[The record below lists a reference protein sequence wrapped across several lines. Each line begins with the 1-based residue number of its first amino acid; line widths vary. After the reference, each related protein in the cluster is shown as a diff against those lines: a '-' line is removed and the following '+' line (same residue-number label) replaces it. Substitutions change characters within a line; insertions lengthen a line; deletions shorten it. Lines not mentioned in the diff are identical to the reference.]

1 MSEVIQRD
9 RLNLVADDK
18 VDILLVDDQPS
29 KLLTYEAIL
38 DELGENLIKARSAHE
53 ELDSLLKRD
62 VAVILVDVCMPEL
75 DGFELASMIR
85 GHPRFQKTAII
96 LVSAV
101 LLSDLDRL
109 KGYGSGAVDYV
120 PVPVVPEI
128 LRAKVSVFVDLYRKG
143 RQLERNNQELERRVL
158 ERTAELQS
166 SMVRLETSEE
176 RFRVALQSS
185 RIGVFN
191 QDAELRYVWAYNPQI
206 GIPAEQLLGKR
217 DGELF
222 SVDQA
227 SALTALKRG
236 VLQNGKG
243 VREEMWLSIGDRDLC
258 FDLTIEPL
266 RGGRG
271 EVVGIT
277 CAAVDVTERRRLE
290 EALRDADRRKDEF
303 LATLAHE
310 LRNPLAA
317 VSHASEVIRLKGP
330 ADSELRWSQDVIHR
344 QVDHL
349 KRLIDDL
356 LDVGRITRNKLQL
369 REERF
374 DLRPLLVSAAEGMR
388 ALADQQGQEL
398 ALLLPEESLMVSA
411 DATRL
416 AQVFQNLLDNA
427 VKYTSRGGHITLTAQ
442 RQESEVVASVRD
454 TGIGIAPDHLP
465 KVFEMFFQADRSLE
479 RASGGLG
486 IGLSLVR
493 LLVGLHGGEIEARSQ
508 GLGSGSE
515 FVVRL
520 PLAGAS
526 PRPKSATEEKQE
538 KALPSR
544 RILVADDNLD
554 SAESMAIALRLMG
567 HDVLTAHDGVAAVEA
582 AERERPD
589 VVLLDLGM
597 PRMNGYDACRRIRE
611 LEGGRKILV
620 IAQTGWGQEEDQ
632 SRTRAAGFD
641 GHLTKPADFDVL
653 EKLLAN
659 LPVR

>member
-1 MSEVIQRD
+1 MNEVMQRD
-9 RLNLVADDK
+9 RLNRVADDK

-53 ELDSLLKRD
+53 ALDSLLKRD

-236 VLQNGKG
+236 VLQTGKG

-266 RGGRG
+266 RGGKG
-271 EVVGIT
+271 EVIGIT

-388 ALADQQGQEL
+388 ALAEQQGQEL

-582 AERERPD
+582 AERDRPD

-611 LEGGRKILV
+611 LDGGGKILV

-632 SRTRAAGFD
+632 SRTREAGFD
-641 GHLTKPADFDVL
+641 GHLTKPADFEVL

>member
-1 MSEVIQRD
+1 MNINR
-9 RLNLVADDK
+9 ATDDK

-38 DELGENLIKARSAHE
+38 GDLGENLIKARSAHE
-53 ELDSLLKRD
+53 ALDSLLKRD

-143 RQLERNNQELERRVL
+143 RQLERSNQELERRVL
-158 ERTAELQS
+158 ERTSELQS
-166 SMVRLETSEE
+166 SLGALATSEE
-176 RFRVALQSS
+176 RFRVALQNS
-185 RIGVFN
+185 RITVSN
-191 QDAELRYVWAYNPQI
+191 QDADLRYIWVYNSQL
-206 GIPAEQLLGKR
+206 GIPAEAMLGKT
-217 DGELF
+217 DNDLF
-222 SVDQA
+222 PGDQA
-227 SALTALKRG
+227 AVLTALKRG
-236 VLQNGKG
+236 VLRTGKG
-243 VREEMWLSIGDRDLC
+243 VREEMWLSIHDRDLC

-266 RGGRG
+266 RGGHG
-271 EVVGIT
+271 EPVGIT

-317 VSHASEVIRLKGP
+317 VSHAAEVIRLKGP
-330 ADSELRWSQDVIHR
+330 ADSEMRWSQDVIHR

-356 LDVGRITRNKLQL
+356 LDVGRITQNKLQL
-369 REERF
+369 RKERF
-374 DLRPLLVSAAEGMR
+374 DLRALLQATAEGIR
-388 ALADQQGQEL
+388 SQAEQQGQEL
-398 ALLLPEESLMVSA
+398 AVLIPDEPLTVSA

-427 VKYTSRGGHITLTAQ
+427 VKYTRAGGHITLTVE
-442 RQESEVVASVRD
+442 RHGNEVIASVED
-454 TGIGIAPDHLP
+454 TGIGISPDHLP
-465 KVFEMFFQADRSLE
+465 HLFEMFFQADRSLE

-493 LLVGLHGGEIEARSQ
+493 LLVGLHGGHIEARSQ
-508 GLGSGSE
+508 GLGRGSE

-520 PLAGAS
+520 PLDGVAPMLEAVM
-526 PRPKSATEEKQE
+526 TETVQE
-538 KALPSR
+538 KGSMIR

-567 HDVLTAHDGVAAVEA
+567 HNVQTAHDGLAAVEA
-582 AERERPD
+582 AERDRPD

-611 LEGGRKILV
+611 MEGGQRIVV

-659 LPVR
+659 LPER

>member
-1 MSEVIQRD
+1 MSGK
-9 RLNLVADDK
+9 DK
-18 VDILLVDDQPS
+18 VDILLVDDQPA
-29 KLLTYEAIL
+29 KLLAYEAIL
-38 DELGENLIKARSAHE
+38 SELDENLIKARSATE
-53 ELDSLLKRD
+53 ALDHLLKRD
-62 VAVILVDVCMPEL
+62 VAVVLVDVCMPEL
-75 DGFELASMIR
+75 DGFELTKIIR
-85 GHPRFQKTAII
+85 GHPRFQKTPII

-109 KGYGSGAVDYV
+109 KGYDSGAVDYV
-120 PVPVVPEI
+120 SVPVVPEV
-128 LRAKVSVFVDLYRKG
+128 LRAKVSVFVDLHRKG
-143 RQLERNNQELERRVL
+143 LQLARSNQELEQRVF
-158 ERTAELQS
+158 ERTEEVRS
-166 SMVRLETSEE
+166 SMVRLQTSEE
-176 RFRVALQSS
+176 RFRVALQNSS
-185 RIGVFN
+185 IGVFN
-191 QDAELRYVWAYNPQI
+191 QDADLRYVWAYNAQLD
-206 GIPAEQLLGKR
+206 IPAEAVVGR
-217 DGELF
+217 SDEDLF
-222 SVDQA
+222 PQEQA
-227 SALTALKRG
+227 AALTALKRG
-236 VLQNGKG
+236 VLETGQG
-243 VREEMWLSIGDRDLC
+243 VRREMWLSVGTRDLC

-266 RGGRG
+266 RGGAG
-271 EVVGIT
+271 EPIGVT
-277 CAAVDVTERRRLE
+277 CAAIDVTDRRRLE

-317 VSHASEVIRLKGP
+317 VSHAAEVIRLKGP
-330 ADSELRWSQDVIHR
+330 GDTELRWSQDVIHR
-344 QVDHL
+344 QVFHL

-369 REERF
+369 RKEHF
-374 DLRPLLVSAAEGMR
+374 DLRALLQSAAEGIQP
-388 ALADQQGQEL
+388 LTEQQGQEL
-398 ALLLPEESLMVSA
+398 AILLPDEPLMVEA

-427 VKYTSRGGHITLTAQ
+427 AKYTSRGGHITITGE
-442 RQESEVVASVRD
+442 RQGKEALVSVKD

-465 KVFEMFFQADRSLE
+465 HLFEMFFQVDRSVE

-493 LLVGLHGGEIEARSQ
+493 LLVELHDGAIEARSQ
-508 GLGSGSE
+508 GLGRGSE

-520 PLAGAS
+520 PLDGAT
-526 PRPKSATEEKQE
+526 PVITVTLTEGKQE
-538 KALPSR
+538 NGPPTR

-567 HDVLTAHDGVAAVEA
+567 HEVVTAHDGIAAVEA
-582 AERERPD
+582 AEREHPD

-597 PRMNGYDACRRIRE
+597 PRMNGYDACKRIRE
-611 LEGGRKILV
+611 MECGRKMLV